1 MAKDVSV
8 NIGLH
13 IGSHVIDLRV
23 PRMVRKWHLK
33 RVISEALL
41 MMHVKIPTD
50 FELKLRGKP
59 LEVSDSALYD
69 EYALGDGD
77 QIEIVLK
84 RGSEQ

>member
-13 IGSHVIDLRV
+13 IGSKVIDLRV
-23 PRMVRKWHLK
+23 PRLVRKWHLK
-33 RVISEALL
+33 SVISEALL
-41 MMHVKIPTD
+41 MMHVKIPGD
-50 FELKLRGKP
+50 FELKLKGKP
-59 LEVSDSALYD
+59 LEVNDSALYD

-84 RGSEQ
+84 GGAKQ

>member
-13 IGSHVIDLRV
+13 MGSKVIDLRV
-23 PRMVRKWHLK
+23 PRLVRKWHLK

-41 MMHVKIPTD
+41 MMRVKIPTD
-50 FELKLRGKP
+50 FELRLAGKP
-59 LEVSDSALYD
+59 LVVSDSALYD

-84 RGSEQ
+84 GGAKQ

>member
-13 IGSHVIDLRV
+13 IGSNVIDLRV
-23 PRMVRKWHLK
+23 PRLARKWHLK
-33 RVISEALL
+33 SVISESLL
-41 MMHVKIPTD
+41 MMHVKIPVD
-50 FELKLRGKP
+50 FELKLKGKP
-59 LEVSDSALYD
+59 LVVNDSALYD

-84 RGSEQ
+84 GGAKQ

>member
-8 NIGLH
+8 NIGLRV
-13 IGSHVIDLRV
+13 GSNVIDLRV

-33 RVISEALL
+33 RVIIEALL
-41 MMHVKIPTD
+41 VLHVKIPTE

-59 LEVSDSALYD
+59 LEVSESALYD

-77 QIEIVLK
+77 QFEIVLK
-84 RGSEQ
+84 GEAKQ